1 MAEET
6 KTELT
11 TDILSKVSG
20 GTDDSLKLLSSIEAI
35 ESSPIFEQLKEKIS
49 ERKSGGLILDRD
61 EKIVS
66 VASDVRRVAKV
77 NRYTI
82 HVSLAMR
89 FVEKWWPLV

>member
-1 MAEET
+1 MAEKT

-11 TDILSKVSG
+11 PDILSEVSG
-20 GTDDSLKLLSSIEAI
+20 GTDDSLKILSSIEAI

-49 ERKSGGLILDRD
+49 ERKSRGLILDCD

-89 FVEKWWPLV
+89 FVEKWWSLV